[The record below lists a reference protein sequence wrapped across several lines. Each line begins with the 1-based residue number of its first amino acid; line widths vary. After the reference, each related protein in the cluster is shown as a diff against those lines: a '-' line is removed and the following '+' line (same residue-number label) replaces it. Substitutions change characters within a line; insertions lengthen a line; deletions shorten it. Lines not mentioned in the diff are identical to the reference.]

1 MARAAELGRAA
12 RRAASP
18 NPGVGCV
25 IESRDGRVFEGAT
38 EPPGQRHA
46 EIVALDT
53 AGDAAAGATVW
64 VTLEPCAH
72 IGRTGPC
79 ADALIRADVARVVV
93 ALEDPDPHVA
103 GQGIARM
110 RAVGI
115 DVEVGV
121 GADEVAQDLRTYLTH
136 RRLGRPFVTLKL
148 AMTIDGRTVPN
159 QGQWITGP
167 EARADGHR
175 LRAENDA
182 ILVGANTVRV
192 DNPRLTTR
200 DAPGRDP
207 LRVVLGHAPPD
218 AAVHPCVEVAGEL
231 SDVLRD
237 LAARGVTSLL
247 VEGGETTG
255 RAFHDAGLVDEY
267 VFYVADTT
275 PDAIDALWGLDVV
288 AKSQIGNDVRVT
300 LVRKQA

>member
-1 MARAAELGRAA
+1 MARAAQLGRAV
-12 RRAASP
+12 RRTASP

-25 IESRDGRVFEGAT
+25 IAAPDGRIFEGAT
-38 EPPGQRHA
+38 EPPGARHA
-46 EIVALDT
+46 EIVALDA
-53 AGDAAAGATVW
+53 AGEAAAGATVW

-79 ADALIRADVARVVV
+79 ADALIRADVTRVVV
-93 ALEDPDPHVA
+93 ALEDPDPQVA

-115 DVEVGV
+115 DVVVGV
-121 GADEVAQDLRTYLTH
+121 GADEVGQDLRAYLTH

-148 AMTIDGRTVPN
+148 AMTPAGRTVPDT
-159 QGQWITGP
+159 GQWITGP

-200 DAPGRDP
+200 DAPGPDP
-207 LRVVLGHAPPD
+207 VRVVLGHAPAD
-218 AAVHPCVEVAGEL
+218 AAVQPCVEVTGDPH
-231 SDVLRD
+231 DVLRE
-237 LAARGVTSLL
+237 LAARGITSLL
-247 VEGGETTG
+247 VEGGEHTA

-267 VFYVADTT
+267 VFYVANAAPGDDLPT
-275 PDAIDALWGLDVV
+275 WGLDVV
-288 AKSQIGNDVRVT
+288 DVTPIGNDVRVT